1 MLKLNSGFE
10 VRNVCGENIV
20 VAMGEHNI
28 DFSHVIALNETS
40 LLIWKMLEKGV
51 EGIDEIVKAIMD
63 DYEVDET
70 ICKADVQTI
79 LDQLAQYEILASK

>member
-40 LLIWKMLEKGV
+40 LLIWRVLEKGV
-51 EGIDEIVKAIMD
+51 NGIHDILDAVMP
-63 DYEVDET
+63 DYEVHHAT
-70 ICKADVQTI
+70 YKAHDQT
-79 LDQLAQYEILASK
+79 LLNHNKQ

>member
-40 LLIWKMLEKGV
+40 LLIWRVLEKGV
-51 EGIDEIVKAIMD
+51 NGI
-63 DYEVDET
+63 
-70 ICKADVQTI
+70 
-79 LDQLAQYEILASK
+79 

>member
-40 LLIWKMLEKGV
+40 LLIWSGLERHQLYLRELCRRKNDRKIAENFGIMLNSWWPTKRAGH
-51 EGIDEIVKAIMD
+51 
-63 DYEVDET
+63 
-70 ICKADVQTI
+70 
-79 LDQLAQYEILASK
+79 LA